1 MSTSTSIKTL
11 AAATLT
17 ALTLGGAM
25 LSFATPAEAGRATGS
40 WRGAG
45 GVRVPVV
52 NYRGGYGGGYRGGY
66 GGYGYRRG
74 YGGGAV
80 AAGLV
85 GGLALGALAGSSYGY
100 GGYGGGY
107 GGYGYPA
114 SYGYA
119 PAYGGECYVVPR
131 RFVNQYGQVYVQ
143 QVQVCE

>member
-25 LSFATPAEAGRATGS
+25 LSFATPAHAQKASYNAPAVVHGPIGGTYRGS
-40 WRGAG
+40 YG
-45 GVRVPVV
+45 G
-52 NYRGGYGGGYRGGY
+52 YRGGYAGGYRGGY

-100 GGYGGGY
+100 GGYG
-107 GGYGYPA
+107 YPA